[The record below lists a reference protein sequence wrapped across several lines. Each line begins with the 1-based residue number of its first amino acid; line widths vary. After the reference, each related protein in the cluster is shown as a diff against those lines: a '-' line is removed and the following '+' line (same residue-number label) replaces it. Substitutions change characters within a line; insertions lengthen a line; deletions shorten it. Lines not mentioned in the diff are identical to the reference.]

1 MGLHSRLFGTD
12 GIRGR
17 ANEEPLTP
25 ELAVA
30 FGRAVAEKF
39 GQPGRPLVI
48 GRDTR
53 LSGPML
59 EQAVAAGASAM
70 GIDVVLLGVAPTP
83 AVAFLTRHLQGCAGV
98 VVSASH
104 NPYEDNGLKIFNGAG
119 LKCDDALELEIEGLI
134 LGDALRN
141 RGATGTKIG
150 CISIWPE
157 SSTRYADLALKAY
170 GQGLDLHGLRV
181 VVDAGHGAAYETTPL
196 VLRALGA
203 EVCSLNV
210 EPNGININDGCGS
223 THPESIQQATREFG
237 AQIGLAHDGDADRLI
252 CCDETGSLLD
262 GDEML
267 AVIGLDLLQRGKLAK
282 NTLVATIMS
291 NLGLDECFA
300 AAGGKV
306 LRAGVGDRYVLE
318 QMLAHDLNLGGEQSG
333 HVILR
338 DYNTTGDGLVTALEL
353 LRIVKSRGEPL
364 SQLRLGL
371 RKYPQLLVNVK
382 VRERVPLGQIPGV
395 TETVAAVEKELGS
408 SGRILLRYS
417 GTEPK
422 IRLLVETRDEA
433 LLQPIADRILAP
445 IKKHL
450 IALTPPPAAL
460 TVGT

>member
-1 MGLHSRLFGTD
+1 MGLQSRLFGTD

-30 FGRAVAEKF
+30 FGRAVAAKF
-39 GQPGRPLVI
+39 GRPGRPLVI

-70 GIDVVLLGVAPTP
+70 GIDVVLAGVVPTP
-83 AVAFLTRHLQGCAGV
+83 AVAFLTRHLNGCAGV
-98 VVSASH
+98 VISASH
-104 NPYEDNGLKIFNGAG
+104 NPFEDNGLKIFQGDG
-119 LKCDDALELEIEGLI
+119 LKCDDALELEIESLI

-141 RGATGTKIG
+141 QGATGAKIG
-150 CISIWPE
+150 CIAIWTD
-157 SSTRYADLALKAY
+157 SAARYAGLAVKAF
-170 GQGLDLHGLRV
+170 GQGLDLHGLQV

-203 EVCSLNV
+203 EVRSLNI
-210 EPNGININDGCGS
+210 EPNGVNINAGCGS
-223 THPESIQQATREFG
+223 THPEGIQKATRDFG
-237 AQIGLAHDGDADRLI
+237 AHIGLAHDGDADRLI

-267 AVIGLDLLQRGKLAK
+267 AVIGLDLLKRGKLAK
-282 NTLVATIMS
+282 NTLVATVMS

-306 LRAGVGDRYVLE
+306 VRAGVGDRYVLE
-318 QMLAHDLNLGGEQSG
+318 QMLAHDLNFGGEQSG
-333 HVILR
+333 HIILR
-338 DYNTTGDGLVTALEL
+338 DCNTTGDGLVTALEL
-353 LRIVKSRGEPL
+353 LRIMKSRGEPL
-364 SQLRLGL
+364 SKLRLGL
-371 RKYPQLLVNVK
+371 RKYPQLLVNLK
-382 VRERVPLGQIPGV
+382 VRERIPLDQIPGV
-395 TETVAAVEKELGS
+395 ADTVKAVEKELGAN
-408 SGRILLRYS
+408 GRILLRYS

-422 IRLLVETRDEA
+422 IRLLVETRDA
-433 LLQPIADRILAP
+433 SLLQPVADRVLAP

-450 IALTPPPAAL
+450 AD
-460 TVGT
+460 